1 MFQTSQNNL
10 TKLIQVLQDLPDN
23 GTYQYPVSLLSG
35 ASIGQH
41 TRHIIELY
49 QCLLNGY
56 ALGIIN
62 YDNRKRDHLLETNRE
77 AAIEALLIIAAAINQ
92 PDKELIIQYDSLES
106 GQLIKSNYYREV
118 YYNLEHCIHHQALI
132 KVGLVTIGLD
142 AVPEQFGVAPAT
154 IQYRKQ
160 CAQ

>member
-10 TKLIQVLQDLPDN
+10 KELIQVLQDLPDN
-23 GTYQYPVSLLSG
+23 EIYWNPISSLSG

-56 ALGIIN
+56 AVGIVN
-62 YDNRKRDHLLETNRE
+62 YDNRKRDNLLETNRE
-77 AAIEALLIIAAAINQ
+77 AAIEALLGIATVIEQ
-92 PDKELIIQYDSLES
+92 PDKEMTIQCDSLES
-106 GQLIKSNYYREV
+106 GLLIKSNYYREV

-132 KVGLVTIGLD
+132 KVGLVTIGLH

-154 IQYRKQ
+154 TQYRKQ